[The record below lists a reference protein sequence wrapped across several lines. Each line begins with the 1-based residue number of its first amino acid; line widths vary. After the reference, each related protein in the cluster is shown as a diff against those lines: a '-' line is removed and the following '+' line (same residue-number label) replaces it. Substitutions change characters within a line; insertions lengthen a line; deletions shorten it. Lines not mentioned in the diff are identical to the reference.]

1 MVRHINYDFL
11 FIFYMMKPMKPSCLL
26 WLAHM
31 VTQTID
37 THLIHAPTKSLIY
50 FVLGLLHCMQIDTP
64 YTVGIKP

>member
-1 MVRHINYDFL
+1 
-11 FIFYMMKPMKPSCLL
+11 MMKPMKPSCLL